1 MKKKIDNKTKMI
13 IGGIALLGL
22 FFAYKKG
29 LFGGGETTIDEAEET
44 PSEVPPSDVQVVVN
58 KPKFIIPKPTQ
69 SSMPVLDRPMPQST
83 NTGVV
88 QTPAFAQPVQPTTF
102 NPSPRA
108 SMLQK
113 AISAQKRAQS
123 NQIMN

>member
-1 MKKKIDNKTKMI
+1 MKKIDNKTKMI

-29 LFGGGETTIDEAEET
+29 LFGGGESEE
-44 PSEVPPSDVQVVVN
+44 EVVDYPADVPETDVQVVVN
-58 KPKFIIPKPTQ
+58 KPKFVIPKPTQ
-69 SSMPVLDRPMPQST
+69 SSMPVMDRPMPTSV
-83 NTGVV
+83 NNGVI
-88 QTPAFAQPVQPTTF
+88 QTPAFAQPVAPTTF

-113 AISAQKRAQS
+113 AITAQKNARS
-123 NQIMN
+123 MNI